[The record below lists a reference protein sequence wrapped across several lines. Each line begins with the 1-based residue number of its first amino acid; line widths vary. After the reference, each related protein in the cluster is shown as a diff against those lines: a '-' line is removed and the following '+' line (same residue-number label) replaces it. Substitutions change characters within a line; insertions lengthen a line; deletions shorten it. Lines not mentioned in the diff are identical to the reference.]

1 MVAIAELPAPIV
13 LALASHALGKV
24 DLWGRR
30 GVTMLSID
38 EIEAMAVLLAAI
50 GLNPTEPG
58 KPAPA
63 RFFDLPVNNPSKDR

>member
-1 MVAIAELPAPIV
+1 MPPVDPMPSQTV
-13 LALASHALGKV
+13 LALASSALGKV

-38 EIEAMAVLLAAI
+38 ETEAMAVLLAAM
-50 GLNPTEPG
+50 GLIATEPG

-63 RFFDLPVNNPSKDR
+63 HFFNPHLSEV